1 MGRSVREDAHM
12 LSILK
17 QYTVLLNC
25 GMENLKKYCY
35 AILGSS
41 VFDNSYQ
48 FILQDHSYNQGYN
61 GHEPYSVFLAMVS
74 DPFMVCCTACE
85 RYDRMT
91 KTSFLPIV

>member
-1 MGRSVREDAHM
+1 MGRSVREDAHI

-41 VFDNSYQ
+41 VFNNSYQ

-61 GHEPYSVFLAMVS
+61 GH
-74 DPFMVCCTACE
+74 
-85 RYDRMT
+85 
-91 KTSFLPIV
+91 